1 MKQKGCFNSVG
12 RITDTYFHIRP
23 SGVDT
28 AVHDK
33 SKIIK
38 RLRNIVSKKHHS
50 LSVILGKTFYTLRTS
65 VFSSFD
71 LLYLPTF
78 GE

>member
-1 MKQKGCFNSVG
+1 M
-12 RITDTYFHIRP
+12 
-23 SGVDT
+23 
-28 AVHDK
+28 AVQDQ

-38 RLRNIVSKKHHS
+38 RRNTVTNKTS
-50 LSVILGKTFYTLRTS
+50 LSVILGRMFYTLRTS

-71 LLYLPTF
+71 LMYLPTF

>member
-1 MKQKGCFNSVG
+1 MNQKGILKLLAVTG
-12 RITDTYFHIRP
+12 EYFHIRP

-28 AVHDK
+28 AVHDQ

-38 RLRNIVSKKHHS
+38 RRNTVTNKTS
-50 LSVILGKTFYTLRTS
+50 LSVIFGKMFYTLRTS

>member
-1 MKQKGCFNSVG
+1 MNQKRYFNCMLAVTG
-12 RITDTYFHIRP
+12 KYFHIRR

-28 AVHDK
+28 AVHDQ

-38 RLRNIVSKKHHS
+38 RRNTVTNKTS
-50 LSVILGKTFYTLRTS
+50 LSVILGKMFYTLRTS

-71 LLYLPTF
+71 LLYLATF